1 MSNKIQSY
9 HIEKLL
15 KERSGNGKNK
25 NIQKSE
31 RESLNIKDR
40 LFETLK
46 ASIREKRKGLSLLNL
61 TVTFQVWEN
70 ILGISLKKINSG

>member
-15 KERSGNGKNK
+15 KEVGNGKNK

-46 ASIREKRKGLSLLNL
+46 ASIREKRKG
-61 TVTFQVWEN
+61 
-70 ILGISLKKINSG
+70 